1 MYQVYHDEDD
11 DDESNKVVV
20 VVEAVLL
27 AILLNLDD
35 TMIHLMVRVENMFDD
50 DFF

>member
-1 MYQVYHDEDD
+1 MYQVSHDEDD

-20 VVEAVLL
+20 VEAVLL
-27 AILLNLDD
+27 AIQLNPDD
-35 TMIHLMVRVENMFDD
+35 TMIHLMVMVENMFDD